1 MVALTPGR
9 WQLTGTAYIAC
20 NCDFGCPCNFN
31 AMPSRG
37 FCEGGWTWHV
47 DAGSVDEVRL
57 DGLNFSVFVKWPG
70 AIHHGNG
77 EGVILVDERASDAQR
92 DAIGALV
99 SGKFGGP
106 WGVLA
111 WTWPTVH
118 GPKAVPYHV
127 HTDGVHSSVAAGDC
141 MQLEST
147 TIKNPV
153 TGADTHPGI
162 VLPEGLIV
170 KGAGLGASTLFKVD
184 EGISFD
190 HSGKYTAVG
199 AFDYRWP

>member
-153 TGADTHPGI
+153 TGADTHPSI

-170 KGAGLGASTLFKVD
+170 KGAGLGASTVFKVD

-199 AFDYRWP
+199 AFEYHWP

>member
-1 MVALTPGR
+1 VAHTPAK
-9 WQLTGTAYIAC
+9 WQLTGTAFIAC
-20 NCDFGCPCNFN
+20 NCEYGCPCNFN
-31 AMPSRG
+31 ALPSHG

-47 DAGSVDEVRL
+47 EVGSVDDVSL

-77 EGVILVDERASDAQR
+77 EGVILVDDRASDAQR
-92 DAIGALV
+92 DAIAALV
-99 SGKFGGP
+99 SGQFGGP

-118 GPKAVPYHV
+118 GPKAVPYRV
-127 HTDGVHSSVAAGDC
+127 HADGVRSSVAAGDSMHLEC
-141 MQLEST
+141 M

-153 TGADTHPGI
+153 TGADTHPSI

-170 KGAGLGASTLFKVD
+170 KGAGLGASAVFKLD

-199 AFDYRWP
+199 AFTYHWP

>member
-1 MVALTPGR
+1 VVDDVA
-9 WQLTGTAYIAC
+9 
-20 NCDFGCPCNFN
+20 
-31 AMPSRG
+31 
-37 FCEGGWTWHV
+37 
-47 DAGSVDEVRL
+47 L

-77 EGVILVDERASDAQR
+77 EGVILVDDRASEAQR

-118 GPKAVPYHV
+118 GPKAVPYRV

-153 TGADTHPGI
+153 TGADTHPSI

-170 KGAGLGASTLFKVD
+170 KGAGLGASTVFKVD
-184 EGISFD
+184 
-190 HSGKYTAVG
+190 
-199 AFDYRWP
+199 